1 MLGYWLLF
9 SRFTVPTDNAYVMGN
24 QIPVHAQTSG
34 GISSIYGDDNDL
46 ILQNDV
52 ITTIESVDAKN
63 NFEYAK
69 NSLAKTI

>member
-1 MLGYWLLF
+1 M
-9 SRFTVPTDNAYVMGN
+9 RN

-63 NFEYAK
+63 
-69 NSLAKTI
+69 SLAKTI